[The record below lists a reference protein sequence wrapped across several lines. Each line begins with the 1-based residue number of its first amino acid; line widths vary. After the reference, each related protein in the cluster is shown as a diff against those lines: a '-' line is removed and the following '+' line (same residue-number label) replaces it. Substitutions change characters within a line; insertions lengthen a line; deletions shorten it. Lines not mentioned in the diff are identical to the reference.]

1 MAYSQRNELAS
12 KHPEAGKFF
21 LEDKQGKKG
30 TAKECIEK
38 RDEFS
43 KTYQYT
49 DGTFTK
55 QSSDFPMHYR
65 GTDGAWYTYDKALN
79 VRGDGKYKINKTD
92 VPVSFDTK
100 NGLVT
105 MGYNKDGDVLRFGKE
120 TSYKVTDSQ
129 GIVLEETVSRD
140 LSSVRFDKKENRI
153 SYENYWNG
161 INRRIRFDLF
171 EIETDYVLDHKP
183 TNLSNDQFLHFTEV
197 YQIPNGAR
205 IIEGVGENGSFGFKG
220 ELTLQGAD
228 GQDLILFNL
237 PMCYDQTY
245 FSDKY
250 GEPVRPIL
258 GEYVYQIIG
267 NELHLTT
274 VVPASWVLDD
284 ARVFPLVIDPTASSF
299 QGGTYPFERYNYGC
313 SYTLGVNVPAG
324 TITGWYAQWQVTA
337 TGGGYMSEG
346 LSQIGYNAAY
356 QGQFQGNGWNG
367 GTYNVNT
374 PVYTGNNGVWGG
386 GTMTFWWRGYRTW
399 GSACCCNTSYQR
411 RNYLYVY
418 VDYNSTPADPSAANT
433 NINPVCNPGQTITL
447 TASNPVGTVYWYSG
461 GCGSNFIGT
470 GTSINVNPNA
480 TTTYFA
486 RNYANG
492 QFSNGCASI
501 TVNVPGTPAAPAANA
516 VSIFC
521 GQTASLSASGNG
533 SITWYANSN
542 ATGQL
547 GTGANYTTPVLNATT
562 TYYVNQAVSG
572 CTSASTAVTVT
583 ANTPSNPTANNV
595 SINCGQ
601 TASLSASSNGG
612 MIWYSNA
619 NGTGQLATGGNYTTP
634 ALSQTTTYYV
644 QAGAA
649 GCVSQITP
657 VTVTVNGLTAPT
669 ANAAAV
675 NCGQTAALTA
685 QGGTGSGY
693 TWFTNANGT
702 GQVGT
707 GASFTPPVLGAT
719 TTYYVASTAG
729 MGGGNA
735 QNFSFTGGVQT
746 YTVPAGVTQLTV
758 DARGAGGGVGPGG
771 GAQAGTGGRIQGT
784 ISVSPGQVLTIVVGG
799 AGGNSQYNRSGSG
812 GGGFTGIL
820 DAGGNHLISAGGG
833 GGSAGN
839 EGCPQVGSGGNGG
852 STSGTNGS
860 CGVGGSGGSNA
871 AGAAGGVGGTG
882 SISGQAGTSNG
893 GGNGGATTNDQ
904 GTGGGGG
911 GFGVTA
917 GASQYGSCGGWS
929 GAGGFGGG

>member
-572 CTSASTAVTVT
+572 CTSALTAVTVT

-719 TTYYVASTAG
+719 TTYYVA
-729 MGGGNA
+729 
-735 QNFSFTGGVQT
+735 
-746 YTVPAGVTQLTV
+746 
-758 DARGAGGGVGPGG
+758 
-771 GAQAGTGGRIQGT
+771 
-784 ISVSPGQVLTIVVGG
+784 
-799 AGGNSQYNRSGSG
+799 
-812 GGGFTGIL
+812 
-820 DAGGNHLISAGGG
+820 
-833 GGSAGN
+833 
-839 EGCPQVGSGGNGG
+839 
-852 STSGTNGS
+852 
-860 CGVGGSGGSNA
+860 
-871 AGAAGGVGGTG
+871 
-882 SISGQAGTSNG
+882 
-893 GGNGGATTNDQ
+893 
-904 GTGGGGG
+904 
-911 GFGVTA
+911 
-917 GASQYGSCGGWS
+917 
-929 GAGGFGGG
+929 